1 MYTILNEVDLRI
13 YDGTPVFETVSDA
26 VDWWRQNSGRHSDI
40 IVCLESMGSAKDINE
55 STQEFISQPES

>member
-26 VDWWRQNSGRHSDI
+26 VAWWEKNSGRPSDI
-40 IVCLESMGSAKDINE
+40 IVALEPMAAATDINA
-55 STQEFISQPES
+55 STQDFLQE

>member
-26 VDWWRQNSGRHSDI
+26 VAWWENNSGRPSDI
-40 IVCLESMGSAKDINE
+40 IVALEPMGAATDINA
-55 STQEFISQPES
+55 STQDFLQE

>member
-26 VDWWRQNSGRHSDI
+26 VAWWEKNSGRPSDI
-40 IVCLESMGSAKDINE
+40 IVALETMGAATDINA
-55 STQEFISQPES
+55 STQDFLQE

>member
-26 VDWWRQNSGRHSDI
+26 VDWWRKNSERPSDI
-40 IVCLESMGSAKDINE
+40 IVSLESMGSVKDINE
-55 STQEFISQPES
+55 STQEFLEEQ